1 MTQKWSISPRIS
13 YIHWYQFL
21 HLFSENLSYHPPDVI
36 ANESMISVGKISHS
50 QLDTVFE
57 ANWAAKDTTSKTKT
71 IKQKPKH
78 NE

>member
-1 MTQKWSISPRIS
+1 
-13 YIHWYQFL
+13 
-21 HLFSENLSYHPPDVI
+21 
-36 ANESMISVGKISHS
+36 MISVGKISHS